1 MSSTDTYIPEK
12 DDTAFYS
19 LVEGRTHL
27 GAIVPHA
34 AHYTPEAPTE
44 DGNKFRLSDP
54 VSGIGRIF
62 KMPDGSTPALV
73 CWPCTETYFEQP
85 SEVMAKNRVSV
96 DKAGMSQNSIYGVGM
111 CTIDGKV
118 PLGSTST
125 YYEAPASPFLPDVLE
140 VQNQWTLFNRGLRVT
155 ASATERG
162 VFVSVKAETFGGS
175 VVLNSDGSVDRSVP
189 PLPLAHNTIKV
200 TEDMLPELH
209 KRAKENPTFA
219 LQLDDD
225 GEMICG
231 QYNLKVGRRYPSLP
245 EGRDGWIPLV
255 NMRHSFMAEHGKVL
269 EFESGETITLPTL
282 EEVNATEEKKI
293 RIGRKI
299 DGWCV
304 FRPCWTADLRKQMNI
319 GHLEG
324 IPQKTAAVDPI
335 KKAGDW
341 YGHNGAHLYRHHTV
355 PLQDFIPPLKDLR
368 PVKDITDLSHY
379 EELDAVDILEMTRDI
394 LYSAADHVSTLE
406 DAYDLMYDLGDKIDG
421 VILDLADG
429 EDDVD
434 VWVDPLD

>member
-1 MSSTDTYIPEK
+1 MSSTDTYIPKK

-19 LVEGRTHL
+19 LFEGRTHL

-34 AHYTPEAPTE
+34 AHYDPDDPTGN
-44 DGNKFRLSDP
+44 GNKFRLSDP
-54 VSGIGRIF
+54 VSGLGRIF
-62 KMPDGSTPALV
+62 KMPDGTTPALV
-73 CWPCTETYFEQP
+73 CWPCSETYFDQP

-96 DKAGMSQNSIYGVGM
+96 DKAGMSQNSIYGVGV

-140 VQNQWTLFNRGLRVT
+140 IQNQWIHFKRGLRVS

-162 VFVSVKAETFGGS
+162 VFVSVKATTFGGT
-175 VVLNSDGSVDRSVP
+175 VALNSDGTVDRSIS
-189 PLPLAHNTIKV
+189 PLPLAYNTTKV
-200 TEDMLPELH
+200 TEDMIPDLR
-209 KRAKENPTFA
+209 KRAEENPTFA
-219 LQLDDD
+219 LHIDDE
-225 GEMICG
+225 GELACG
-231 QYNLKVGRRYPSLP
+231 KYKLKVGRRYPSLP
-245 EGRDGWIPLV
+245 ADREGWIPLV
-255 NMRHSFMAEHGKVL
+255 NMRHSFMAEHGKIL

-299 DGWCV
+299 DGWSV
-304 FRPCWTADLRKQMNI
+304 FRPCWTADLRKQMHI
-319 GHLEG
+319 GHMEG

-335 KKAGDW
+335 INAGDW
-341 YGHNGAHLYRHHTV
+341 FGHNGDRLYRHHTV
-355 PLQDFIPPLKDLR
+355 PLQDFVPPLGDLR
-368 PVKDITDLSHY
+368 AIKGITDLTHY
-379 EELDAVDILEMTRDI
+379 KELDTVDILEMTRDI
-394 LYSAADHVSTLE
+394 LYSAADHASTLE
-406 DAYDLMYDLGDKIDG
+406 EAYDLMYDLGDDIDG
-421 VILDLADG
+421 VLMDLADD